1 MKQEQ
6 FDNHEERIT
15 RLEENDAIMSIQI
28 AEIQE
33 DLRERYDRIDESNKY
48 LRDLSL
54 RQNEQNSQILNA
66 VLKGNQDSKEREDKL
81 KETTENKK
89 SEFWVAAVGSGGII
103 AVLIEL
109 LTNFLK

>member
-1 MKQEQ
+1 MAEDITQ
-6 FDNHEERIT
+6 NHEERIT

-66 VLKGNQDSKEREDKL
+66 VLQGNQESQKREQKIKENA
-81 KETTENKK
+81 ENRKA
-89 SEFWVAAVGSGGII
+89 EFWVTAIGSGGAIYL
-103 AVLIEL
+103 LIEL
-109 LTNFLK
+109 LINLLN